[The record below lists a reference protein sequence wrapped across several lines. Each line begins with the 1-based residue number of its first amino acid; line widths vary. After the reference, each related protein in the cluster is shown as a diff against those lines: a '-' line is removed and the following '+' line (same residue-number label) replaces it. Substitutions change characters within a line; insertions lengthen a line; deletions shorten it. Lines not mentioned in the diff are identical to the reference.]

1 MSDVTYDA
9 LKKRI
14 AELEAALEKQ
24 EAIKKDDAKWMMAYH
39 QWCVMNG
46 CPPSS
51 SNLIAA
57 LDALVDTRHMGEKT
71 YWYLKPD
78 GPEAADRIAKLET
91 HLEERKMSSGLVWC
105 ICSEAD
111 DRIKELNAR
120 IAELETALAT
130 ARRDGMEEAAKIAAD
145 YETVAYQHGNLP
157 ISDPNECAAQAARE
171 IATSIRAALG
181 EEK

>member
-24 EAIKKDDAKWMMAYH
+24 EAITKEDAKWSMVYH

-57 LDALVDTRHMGEKT
+57 LDV
-71 YWYLKPD
+71 
-78 GPEAADRIAKLET
+78 
-91 HLEERKMSSGLVWC
+91 LEEKKVMTKQTTPFQLTVEENNANHSLNV
-105 ICSEAD
+105 IVLQK
-111 DRIKELNAR
+111 RIKELEAALSSIAR
-120 IAELETALAT
+120 NTCCDRCQEAALVASAALA
-130 ARRDGMEEAAKIAAD
+130 
-145 YETVAYQHGNLP
+145 
-157 ISDPNECAAQAARE
+157 
-171 IATSIRAALG
+171 G
-181 EEK
+181 EKL